1 MNTKVNLINAIMSHL
16 SDAQVYA
23 KINEPKKAVK
33 EINIAKAILLYIA
46 DEKTG
51 IGRMDVD
58 TEEIDNMLK
67 RVLNV

>member
-1 MNTKVNLINAIMSHL
+1 MNTKVNLLNAIMSHL

-23 KINEPKKAVK
+23 KINEPNEAVK

-46 DEKTG
+46 DEKTDL
-51 IGRMDVD
+51 GRMDVD

-67 RVLNV
+67 RVLNY